1 MKNIK
6 KFIVILSL
14 LFVGFIASWF
24 YLFRIIQPPL
34 ELSSEDQELLVQNEN
49 ADSEKT
55 VNLFVDFGNG
65 EVQTLEKTVN
75 NEEKLTVF
83 GILEK
88 FAEEEGVELESQ
100 QYDFGVFVKSIAGY
114 EGSAETAWI
123 FFVNGESGQVSADQ
137 YELKNGDVVEWKYL
151 EPSVSD

>member
-1 MKNIK
+1 
-6 KFIVILSL
+6 
-14 LFVGFIASWF
+14 
-24 YLFRIIQPPL
+24 
-34 ELSSEDQELLVQNEN
+34 
-49 ADSEKT
+49 
-55 VNLFVDFGNG
+55 G